1 MRPGFAALRRLLAA
15 LILGTLCSPALG
27 ATSAQPAVCGVSQSG
42 GEEMRGAADGGGAG
56 AASPPPS
63 PQLATARATVASL
76 LDSSVAWWKEHGPD
90 RDQGGF
96 YTTLDQFGAPLLAG
110 DQADKFLVPTARQV
124 RRWQRASI
132 VVGSCT
138 TYLALNMSQAA
149 QLFVV
154 AYEKK
159 GMLGPVV
166 TGRHRHR
173 LAQQAPRR
181 ALSALPRLHPNCIR
195 SADCR
200 CCHRC
205 TPGRHMCSNAR
216 DGGQGQ
222 EWPSARTASSSTALC
237 GTRAR
242 ACSAGR
248 CDGYAWAAGLQASLF
263 LSSEGG
269 PFFPQLVSTPCA
281 WAALPGAAK
290 CERRSLRHPA
300 AIAPQRSLVTARQP
314 CRLTK
319 CCTARRL
326 PSLHWP
332 VQSGLWPAAGC
343 SA

>member
-216 DGGQGQ
+216 TGVKGRSGR
-222 EWPSARTASSSTALC
+222 ARVPLPHRQRSVGRERGHVQLAGATGTPGLLGFKLLC
-237 GTRAR
+237 FCRAR
-242 ACSAGR
+242 AAPSFPAGVYTMCLGSSAGR
-248 CDGYAWAAGLQASLF
+248 CQ
-263 LSSEGG
+263 
-269 PFFPQLVSTPCA
+269 V
-281 WAALPGAAK
+281 
-290 CERRSLRHPA
+290 
-300 AIAPQRSLVTARQP
+300 
-314 CRLTK
+314 
-319 CCTARRL
+319 
-326 PSLHWP
+326 
-332 VQSGLWPAAGC
+332 
-343 SA
+343 